1 MSGEDRPLPDV
12 SGWRIVCFA
21 GVDWEYNRQRP
32 HWVMSALAERG
43 ASVLFIDN
51 LGLRLPRASDARRVA
66 RRLSRWFRTSVRPGA
81 EVRPRIRRDAPVVL
95 PLERPR
101 PLRSL
106 MRRVLVRR
114 VRRRLPS
121 GRPLIVWTYSPLP
134 LIRDAAGALGADL
147 LVYDWADD
155 AAEHVLFSSATRRR
169 RIASWEDTMARQADL
184 VLVSSKELLDRR
196 GSPNPRTFL
205 VPHGRPPP
213 LPRGTPPPEAEA
225 IPRPRIGF
233 LGTISDW
240 LDIDLL
246 GEVAAARPQW
256 SFVFVGPRRARV
268 DRLER
273 LPNVTLT
280 GPRRHEDV
288 GGFLAAFDVAMIP
301 YRLVPA
307 TMAASPIKLH
317 EYLAHGL
324 PVVSTDLPEVR
335 RFSPPVELA
344 RDPQSFVGAIER
356 SLRRGRSTTP
366 ARGVRWEER
375 ADEMVALVADALA
388 GS

>member
-1 MSGEDRPLPDV
+1 MTDV

-51 LGLRLPRASDARRVA
+51 LGLRLPRVSDARRVG
-66 RRLSRWFRTSVRPGA
+66 RRLSRWVRTSVRPGA
-81 EVRPRIRRDAPVVL
+81 EVRPRLRRDAPVVL
-95 PLERPR
+95 PVERPR
-101 PLRSL
+101 TLRRA
-106 MRRVLVRR
+106 MGRMLVRR
-114 VRRRLPS
+114 IRRRLPS
-121 GRPLIVWTYSPLP
+121 GGPLVVWTYSPLP
-134 LIRDAAGALGADL
+134 LIGDAARALRADA

-169 RIASWEDTMARQADL
+169 RIAAWEDDMASRADL
-184 VLVSSKELLDRR
+184 VLVSSSELLKRR

-205 VPHGRPPP
+205 VPHGGPPP
-213 LPRGTPPPEAEA
+213 TPRRPPPPEAERIA
-225 IPRPRIGF
+225 RPSIGF
-233 LGTISDW
+233 VGTISDW

-246 GEVAAARPQW
+246 IEVASARPDW

-268 DRLER
+268 DRLEG

-288 GGFLAAFDVAMIP
+288 GGFLEGFDVALIP
-301 YRLVPA
+301 YRIAPA
-307 TMAASPIKLH
+307 TVAASPIKLH

-335 RFSPPVELA
+335 PFSPPVEVAADAASFLA
-344 RDPQSFVGAIER
+344 AIER
-356 SLRRGRSTTP
+356 SLRRGRSP
-366 ARGVRWEER
+366 ALGRGVRWEER
-375 ADEMVALVADALA
+375 VDEMIGLVAGAL
-388 GS
+388 